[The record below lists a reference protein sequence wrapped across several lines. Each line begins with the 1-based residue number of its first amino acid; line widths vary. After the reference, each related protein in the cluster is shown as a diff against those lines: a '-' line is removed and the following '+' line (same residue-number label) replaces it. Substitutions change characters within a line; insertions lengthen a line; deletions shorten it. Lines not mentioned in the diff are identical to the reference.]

1 MTYPHDA
8 SRDRRGPTAAQL
20 RAAIDAGRTGERVAG
35 CDPAAAPLATDDEAA
50 GATCLPETLA
60 LELAQSRAAGLDSA
74 RANAAT
80 PELTPDGRL
89 PPQSGLLV
97 AAIGGVAAGVAL
109 AAVLLAAL

>member
-8 SRDRRGPTAAQL
+8 SRDGAGPTGAQL

-35 CDPAAAPLATDDEAA
+35 CDPAAAPLITDDEAA
-50 GATCLPETLA
+50 GATCLPQEVA
-60 LELAQSRAAGLDSA
+60 LDLAQTCAAGCDTA

-89 PPQSGLLV
+89 PPQRGLLF
-97 AAIGGVAAGVAL
+97 AAVCGVAAGVAL
-109 AAVLLAAL
+109 GAILFAAL